1 MNAIGTGSIKDY
13 ASHLRSHFENALLDQ
28 TRSPHANAGL
38 ALIIFASALAA
49 RFALDM
55 FVPDRAPYIT
65 FFPAVLLSAVFCG
78 LWPTIAVAAASGISG
93 TFWLHAPEG
102 SSLNYRLAGM
112 LVFAFSAAL
121 SLFLAESLRN
131 ALAGL
136 RERDRHLQ
144 LLNDELSHRMR
155 NLFQLANAIVSQSL
169 RDERPGLDRKITAR
183 LIALS
188 QSQTLVAFGS
198 TLTGPLNALI
208 SMAVLPLAPDPSRLQ
223 IEGPE
228 VNLPSEIMTSLGLV
242 FHELATNAV
251 KHGAW
256 KENAG
261 IVRLIW
267 ARASGGLRVEWQ
279 EAGGPKVI
287 PPQRLGSGKKLIRYA
302 IPNSAVDYRFLED
315 GIRCVIEISREGAPA
330 K

>member
-1 MNAIGTGSIKDY
+1 MRPARVSPRRFRARRSDQCRRRSHVNPLSLSVCLGPLRLQAHINVSMNAIGTGSIKDY

-169 RDERPGLDRKITAR
+169 RD
-183 LIALS
+183 
-188 QSQTLVAFGS
+188 
-198 TLTGPLNALI
+198 
-208 SMAVLPLAPDPSRLQ
+208 
-223 IEGPE
+223 
-228 VNLPSEIMTSLGLV
+228 
-242 FHELATNAV
+242 
-251 KHGAW
+251 
-256 KENAG
+256 
-261 IVRLIW
+261 
-267 ARASGGLRVEWQ
+267 
-279 EAGGPKVI
+279 
-287 PPQRLGSGKKLIRYA
+287 
-302 IPNSAVDYRFLED
+302 
-315 GIRCVIEISREGAPA
+315 
-330 K
+330 